1 MLGVTVRSWN
11 EHDHPRDDHGRFG
24 HGHGRD
30 HPGGGS
36 RGGSERGMPAAVST
50 NTVKL
55 ASGDTL
61 TLDRH
66 KDGGVTLTSG
76 NDKVTYNPAETDRV
90 MGDLASADDLDP
102 GEYDTITLGS
112 KNLAT
117 IERTSKNAYT
127 LQLQDGPPIDL
138 NGRDL
143 DRINTAHEKSSAA
156 SRVDTGNG
164 DVDLFVTDDNKIGIR
179 HLGDDGTPVE
189 TRFDPKSWAK
199 ISRAMDVVIDR
210 LDENEEFV
218 KGDKADGVT
227 SVTFRT
233 NVGKARVELFGD
245 WKGTN
250 PGDRLE
256 IMAVDE
262 SWGIV
267 VDGPNQGAFGDAM
280 QAIEDAGDNLGFY
293 DRYLGSP

>member
-1 MLGVTVRSWN
+1 MRSWN

-24 HGHGRD
+24 HGHGGD
-30 HPGGGS
+30 HPNTGSHAGGG
-36 RGGSERGMPAAVST
+36 ERGMPDAVAT

-55 ASGDTL
+55 SSGESITI
-61 TLDRH
+61 DRH
-66 KDGGVTLTSG
+66 DDGGVTLTSG
-76 NDKVTYNPAETDRV
+76 NDQVTYSPAETNRV

-102 GEYDTITLGS
+102 GEHDTSTLGS
-112 KNLAT
+112 KTLAT
-117 IERTSKNAYT
+117 IERTGKNAYT
-127 LQLQDGPPIDL
+127 LQLGGDGQPVDL

-143 DRINTAHEKSSAA
+143 DRINTANEKSSAA

-164 DVDLFVTDDNKIGIR
+164 DVDLFVTDDNKIGLR

-233 NVGKARVELFGD
+233 NAGKARVELVGD
-245 WKGTN
+245 WQGTN

-267 VDGPNQGAFGDAM
+267 VDGPKQGAWGDAM
-280 QAIEDAGDNLGFY
+280 QAVEDAGDNLGFY
-293 DRYLGSP
+293 DRWMGSP